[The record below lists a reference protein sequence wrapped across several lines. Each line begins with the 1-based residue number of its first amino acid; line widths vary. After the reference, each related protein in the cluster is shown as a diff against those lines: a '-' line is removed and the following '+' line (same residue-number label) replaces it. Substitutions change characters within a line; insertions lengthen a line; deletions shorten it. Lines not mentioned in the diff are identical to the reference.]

1 VTGLVAQPTIKGLLT
16 STLMKSPQIV
26 LDLGKMLLSS
36 FDLKHL
42 LPLPSNAMLS
52 TAKCYQDVM
61 GFITELIAGSN
72 WAKASMYMIND
83 MFIIISN
90 KNI

>member
-1 VTGLVAQPTIKGLLT
+1 MFVDHDC
-16 STLMKSPQIV
+16 SSP
-26 LDLGKMLLSS
+26 
-36 FDLKHL
+36 
-42 LPLPSNAMLS
+42 
-52 TAKCYQDVM
+52 CYQDVM